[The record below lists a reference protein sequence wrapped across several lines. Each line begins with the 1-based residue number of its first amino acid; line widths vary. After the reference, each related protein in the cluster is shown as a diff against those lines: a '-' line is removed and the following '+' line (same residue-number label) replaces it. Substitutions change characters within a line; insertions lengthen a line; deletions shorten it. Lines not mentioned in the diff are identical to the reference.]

1 MDELATSFL
10 KGLKK
15 EFTESNARLKEACDN
30 ALRDLENKAPQL
42 MASQVNELKSL
53 NIEIILGNDSNESPS
68 WKEYYCQME
77 NRFREQLSSAL
88 EKHLNQP
95 ITENELIE
103 FVKINRE
110 DKNNHL
116 NGIAF
121 GPKQVIDEI
130 KQDSDNWTI
139 KTVIEM
145 RDTFIQGVREQTA
158 RTGQPILPE
167 IRITLVF
174 PTSSTLNVLMYHAE
188 ADVVKV
194 DCIVHLPSITLDT
207 NEVLRMHRG
216 EILDPLKLREK
227 CPMDLAVTHRI
238 RDDLSLNPSEE
249 QFLEDGYIRRIP
261 SIMRNSYDSK
271 SRRFLLNPE
280 FDKPGS
286 TEFLNVAESIIEG
299 LKPTGEHPP
308 EYLDFDHIHAHYLA
322 GRDIFVTEDK
332 KILKLGSQLKD
343 LGIRIMNFEE
353 LLRTIEENGIQWRVE
368 NPEESKPQRIKI
380 QIAER
385 DEAIT

>member
-10 KGLKK
+10 RGLKK
-15 EFTESNARLKEACDN
+15 EFTESNAQLKEACDN
-30 ALRDLENKAPQL
+30 AFRDLQNKVPQL
-42 MASQVNELKSL
+42 MTAQVNELKSL

-77 NRFREQLSSAL
+77 NRFREQLSSEL

-110 DKNNHL
+110 HKNNHL

-145 RDTFIQGVREQTA
+145 RDTFIRGVREQTA
-158 RTGQPILPE
+158 RIGQPILPE
-167 IRITLVF
+167 IRITLIF
-174 PTSSTLNVLMYHAE
+174 PTSSTLNVMIYHAE

-368 NPEESKPQRIKI
+368 NPEESKPLRIKI
-380 QIAER
+380 EIA
-385 DEAIT
+385 DKVEANT